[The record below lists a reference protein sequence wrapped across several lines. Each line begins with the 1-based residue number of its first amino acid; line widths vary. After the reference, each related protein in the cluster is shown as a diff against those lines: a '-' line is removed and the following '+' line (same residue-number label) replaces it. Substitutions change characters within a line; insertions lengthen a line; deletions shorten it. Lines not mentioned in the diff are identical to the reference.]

1 MDEAQ
6 LLLRLGDA
14 IRRRRVALGI
24 SQETFADSIRMHRAQ
39 YSKVERGE
47 RNVTVLTLRR
57 VAVGLGTTS
66 ARLLS
71 SAKL

>member
-6 LLLRLGDA
+6 LLIRLGDA

-24 SQETFADSIRMHRAQ
+24 SQERFADSIRMHRAQ

-47 RNVTVLTLRR
+47 RNVTVLTLHR
-57 VAVGLGTTS
+57 VAIGLGTTS
-66 ARLLS
+66 ARILAM
-71 SAKL
+71 AKL